1 MFRCDLLNPSSNARP
16 AHFARRVRGTI
27 YQRLRPVS
35 DVGSPAASIL
45 RGRATRGRRPRKRM
59 RSRDR
64 RRVCSYVADPARK
77 REGGPGS
84 RRERRRGG
92 PRRRSV
98 SANENPGLER
108 GVCLRR
114 SAPPP
119 PLRCIAL
126 VARAV
131 RPAGHS
137 SPPSRLRRPR
147 TGGKRFRPVACA
159 TCVDARPSGSLRC
172 VSVCACVFVRPVW
185 DGGGVGIR
193 VLKSSSPSSA
203 SSSLWLSFSGA
214 LHADLVWKAGGQTDG
229 PTDRQTQS
237 NLRKFR

>member
-45 RGRATRGRRPRKRM
+45 RGRATRGRRRPALENACAAGIAW
-59 RSRDR
+59 
-64 RRVCSYVADPARK
+64 RVCSYVADPARK
-77 REGGPGS
+77 REGGPGVPK
-84 RRERRRGG
+84 REKKGG
-92 PRRRSV
+92 ALGVGPFLRTRT
-98 SANENPGLER
+98 PGLER
-108 GVCLRR
+108 GVGLRR

-137 SPPSRLRRPR
+137 SPPKSTSPAKNWGKAFSAGRLRNLCGRPAVG
-147 TGGKRFRPVACA
+147 TGLPITPLPHPV
-159 TCVDARPSGSLRC
+159 R
-172 VSVCACVFVRPVW
+172 VSAELWRSQI
-185 DGGGVGIR
+185 GAERNLGRGGVG
-193 VLKSSSPSSA
+193 
-203 SSSLWLSFSGA
+203 SG
-214 LHADLVWKAGGQTDG
+214 
-229 PTDRQTQS
+229 
-237 NLRKFR
+237 